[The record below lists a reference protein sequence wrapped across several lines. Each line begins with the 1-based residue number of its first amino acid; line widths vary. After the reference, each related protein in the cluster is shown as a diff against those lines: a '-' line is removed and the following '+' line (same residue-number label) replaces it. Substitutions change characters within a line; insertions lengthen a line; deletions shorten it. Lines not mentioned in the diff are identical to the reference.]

1 MVWIAA
7 WYLTA
12 SPMPGSSSPICVF
25 IVLQPVSPRAA
36 AATNGRRGLKDMSV
50 ILFKTDGLLLGHPA
64 GSRRRRRRGRPAKRP
79 PRRPHTGIGPPVEP
93 GAALGG
99 RSDPI
104 SRKLYRAGRPR
115 PHEPRDDG
123 PDPRRHL

>member
-7 WYLTA
+7 FYWTA

-64 GSRRRRRRGRPAKRP
+64 GSRRRRRRGRPHER
-79 PRRPHTGIGPPVEP
+79 PRRGRHTGIGLPVEP
-93 GAALGG
+93 EVGLVGP
-99 RSDPI
+99 SDAI
-104 SRKLYRAGRPR
+104 SRKL
-115 PHEPRDDG
+115 
-123 PDPRRHL
+123 